1 MSRIDYLVAQLCP
14 DGVEYKRLGEVA
26 KIKNGRDY
34 KGLPEGDI
42 AVYGSGGIMEARV
55 GVSAYDKPTVL
66 LPRKGS
72 ISNVFYVDKPFWNID
87 TAFYTVI
94 DESQL
99 IPRYFY
105 HVMLAAHVENY
116 STGSAARPSLTQSA
130 LNKIEIPVPPMEIQ
144 QEIVKVLDS
153 FIRLEA
159 ELEAELEARRAQY
172 RYYRDQL
179 LSFERERVQWLTL
192 EECCKR
198 ICSGGTPS
206 SKNAA
211 YYGGDVPWIRTQDI
225 DYTVISTPSAYITQA
240 GLESCSA
247 KWIPEN
253 SVIVAMYGATAA
265 KVAMTSIPVTTNQA
279 CCNLIANDEIALPR
293 YLFHWIASQYQQL
306 KALGEGSQN
315 NISASKVRKFLIPV
329 PSLDTQRQIVDILD
343 RFDDLTTSLTDG
355 LPAEIEARR
364 QQYAYYRDR
373 LLALPRKSS

>member
-1 MSRIDYLVAQLCP
+1 MSRIDDLIAELCP
-14 DGVEYKRLGEVA
+14 DGVEYKKLGEVA

-42 AVYGSGGIMEARV
+42 PVYGSGGIMEARV

-130 LNKIEIPVPPMEIQ
+130 LNKIEVPVPPMDIQ

-153 FIRLEA
+153 FIT
-159 ELEAELEARRAQY
+159 LEAELEARKTQY

-179 LSFERERVQWLTL
+179 LSTESLYATDGKPVEMKKLGDIVDILDSKRKPVKRGERSKGEYPYYGANGIKDYVGDFLFHGTFLLVGEDGSVITEDGKPIINWAVGKIWVNNHAHVLQERTDGPAFLRHLKYAL
-192 EECCKR
+192 ECKDVTD
-198 ICSGGTPS
+198 IVHGTPP
-206 SKNAA
+206 K
-211 YYGGDVPWIRTQDI
+211 
-225 DYTVISTPSAYITQA
+225 
-240 GLESCSA
+240 L
-247 KWIPEN
+247 
-253 SVIVAMYGATAA
+253 
-265 KVAMTSIPVTTNQA
+265 NQKY
-279 CCNLIANDEIALPR
+279 LREI
-293 YLFHWIASQYQQL
+293 
-306 KALGEGSQN
+306 E
-315 NISASKVRKFLIPV
+315 IPV
-329 PSLDTQRQIVDILD
+329 PSLATQQKVVNILD
-343 RFDDLTTSLTDG
+343 RFDALTTSLTDG

-373 LLALPRKSS
+373 LLTLPRKSS